1 MNHLR
6 LPFYIKPVV
15 ISMVTLKFTVLIL
28 PYRLGSNGLH
38 NSPMLGKLVVNIE
51 AEDVESCLL
60 ADSGEAVDGLQTNL
74 VSGLE
79 SADAIDGGLHGN
91 RNYRKNK
98 H

>member
-15 ISMVTLKFTVLIL
+15 ISTVTLKFTV
-28 PYRLGSNGLH
+28 LH